1 MVLGVTERSGIRDT
15 SRAILVVGNHVRLAV
30 IQTTFT
36 VAAVPL
42 ERSADAKDRRD
53 PTPHR
58 GQAAARSQGP
68 PKRSPRLLLLLS
80 RAGPLQNGIPS
91 LPGQTLPRDGGFPD
105 AAKAPDCGLERVC
118 KHGAKPRSFKVA
130 PSVTPGRGP

>member
-1 MVLGVTERSGIRDT
+1 MALGVTERSGIRDT

-53 PTPHR
+53 PTSHR

-68 PKRSPRLLLLLS
+68 PE
-80 RAGPLQNGIPS
+80 GPLASSS
-91 LPGQTLPRDGGFPD
+91 LAELGLS
-105 AAKAPDCGLERVC
+105 KMAP
-118 KHGAKPRSFKVA
+118 PRSLARPCQGMEAFQMLQRLQTVGWSA
-130 PSVTPGRGP
+130 SANMGPSQEVSR